1 MNRSP
6 QKKICS
12 KRIKMLLH
20 ICGILAVSTEPSLAI
35 STKPYW
41 FRILVPNNLAPSQI
55 GQAIFREGNYE
66 YIVLAAKLPVRKF
79 ALRQVT
85 GIPDATVVH
94 LPGATVLQIPLPL
107 GQDIITTVGNSSFHV
122 DIAKSIASKAMPVSF
137 NKGAINLKCDRSAAV
152 VSMSDPRTGRPLLVG
167 TVLGSCS
174 IKSNLSGPGYRFIPA
189 SRGIA
194 VVASSDAITLS
205 PEPSGFV
212 LQAMEPEARLPIGN
226 PFVKPPLT
234 DVSDTPN
241 GINLP
246 QYGII
251 GLRRR
256 LGIER
261 VAVAE
266 APPLDRREA
275 TFRLARVMLALDM
288 GPEAGAALDR
298 LAQSQPYIVRSAQW
312 QLLHAVSDIVSFHPN
327 KALKHLQKMPK
338 SEDQANFW
346 RGVADAE
353 IYNNQNSGNI
363 LRKYI
368 NVLSALPVA
377 LRGQVTPIVAEAL
390 IRSGKIHALEQ
401 LFQLFPNEKY
411 LRLEKA
417 ELQEKLGNNKNA
429 LISYHDIIKSRN
441 NRDAAI
447 AFSRMIMLEYKL
459 NKIDAK
465 SAASLLLN
473 HIYDWRGEHHELSL
487 RLHLAQLQAAYGA
500 WPEAMAGLNRALI
513 LFPNETD
520 SINGLRQKFFNT
532 LENDDNLKKMSP
544 LAAAALIE
552 DNMDLIPGSSLGMP
566 VLKILSSKL
575 LDLGL
580 NHPSEKIL
588 NTIIKTAK
596 NDREKF
602 ELSIDLAKFQ
612 IRQNDLDSAQI
623 TLNRINNPPLSFDQK
638 RIIDKLNNEIETMKN
653 KNVDEKIFTEEKHK
667 NSELKKIIIDA
678 DRKKDWKTEEHALS
692 ALARLQIP
700 KSGMLSN
707 SEAQI
712 AVNLAFTASK
722 MHDISKI
729 NEIKNDYINR
739 IPAGP
744 QSALFMVITDPPIS
758 KKGNLQEAIR
768 KIKNLESVVRDN
780 KK

>member
-1 MNRSP
+1 
-6 QKKICS
+6 
-12 KRIKMLLH
+12 
-20 ICGILAVSTEPSLAI
+20 
-35 STKPYW
+35 
-41 FRILVPNNLAPSQI
+41 
-55 GQAIFREGNYE
+55 
-66 YIVLAAKLPVRKF
+66 
-79 ALRQVT
+79 
-85 GIPDATVVH
+85 
-94 LPGATVLQIPLPL
+94 
-107 GQDIITTVGNSSFHV
+107 
-122 DIAKSIASKAMPVSF
+122 
-137 NKGAINLKCDRSAAV
+137 
-152 VSMSDPRTGRPLLVG
+152 
-167 TVLGSCS
+167 
-174 IKSNLSGPGYRFIPA
+174 
-189 SRGIA
+189 
-194 VVASSDAITLS
+194 
-205 PEPSGFV
+205 
-212 LQAMEPEARLPIGN
+212 
-226 PFVKPPLT
+226 
-234 DVSDTPN
+234 
-241 GINLP
+241 
-246 QYGII
+246 
-251 GLRRR
+251 
-256 LGIER
+256 
-261 VAVAE
+261 
-266 APPLDRREA
+266 
-275 TFRLARVMLALDM
+275 MLALDM

-520 SINGLRQKFFNT
+520 SINGLRQRFFNT
-532 LENDDNLKKMSP
+532 LENDDSLKKMSP

-566 VLKILSSKL
+566 
-575 LDLGL
+575 
-580 NHPSEKIL
+580 
-588 NTIIKTAK
+588 A
-596 NDREKF
+596 
-602 ELSIDLAKFQ
+602 
-612 IRQNDLDSAQI
+612 
-623 TLNRINNPPLSFDQK
+623 LNRSFYF
-638 RIIDKLNNEIETMKN
+638 RIT
-653 KNVDEKIFTEEKHK
+653 
-667 NSELKKIIIDA
+667 
-678 DRKKDWKTEEHALS
+678 
-692 ALARLQIP
+692 
-700 KSGMLSN
+700 
-707 SEAQI
+707 
-712 AVNLAFTASK
+712 
-722 MHDISKI
+722 
-729 NEIKNDYINR
+729 
-739 IPAGP
+739 
-744 QSALFMVITDPPIS
+744 
-758 KKGNLQEAIR
+758 
-768 KIKNLESVVRDN
+768 
-780 KK
+780 

>member
-1 MNRSP
+1 
-6 QKKICS
+6 
-12 KRIKMLLH
+12 
-20 ICGILAVSTEPSLAI
+20 
-35 STKPYW
+35 
-41 FRILVPNNLAPSQI
+41 
-55 GQAIFREGNYE
+55 
-66 YIVLAAKLPVRKF
+66 
-79 ALRQVT
+79 
-85 GIPDATVVH
+85 
-94 LPGATVLQIPLPL
+94 
-107 GQDIITTVGNSSFHV
+107 
-122 DIAKSIASKAMPVSF
+122 
-137 NKGAINLKCDRSAAV
+137 
-152 VSMSDPRTGRPLLVG
+152 
-167 TVLGSCS
+167 
-174 IKSNLSGPGYRFIPA
+174 
-189 SRGIA
+189 
-194 VVASSDAITLS
+194 
-205 PEPSGFV
+205 
-212 LQAMEPEARLPIGN
+212 
-226 PFVKPPLT
+226 
-234 DVSDTPN
+234 
-241 GINLP
+241 
-246 QYGII
+246 
-251 GLRRR
+251 
-256 LGIER
+256 
-261 VAVAE
+261 
-266 APPLDRREA
+266 
-275 TFRLARVMLALDM
+275 
-288 GPEAGAALDR
+288 
-298 LAQSQPYIVRSAQW
+298 QSQPYIVRSAQW

-368 NVLSALPVA
+368 NFLSALPVA
-377 LRGQVTPIVAEAL
+377 LRGQVTPIVGEAL
-390 IRSGKIHALEQ
+390 IRTGKVHALEQ

-417 ELQEKLGNNKNA
+417 ELQEKLGDNRNA
-429 LISYHDIIKSRN
+429 LISYHNIIKSKN
-441 NRDAAI
+441 NRDSAI

-459 NKIDAK
+459 HKIDAK
-465 SAASLLLN
+465 SAASLLLS

-513 LFPNETD
+513 LFPNEAD
-520 SINGLRQKFFNT
+520 SINGLRQKFFT
-532 LENDDNLKKMSP
+532 KLENDDILKKMSP

-580 NHPSEKIL
+580 KHPSEKIL

-612 IRQNDLDSAQI
+612 IRQNNLDSAQI
-623 TLNRINNPPLSFDQK
+623 ILNRINKPPLSFDQK

-653 KNVDEKIFTEEKHK
+653 KHVDEKIFIGEKHK

-758 KKGNLQEAIR
+758 KKGNLQDAIR
-768 KIKNLESVVRDN
+768 KIKNLESVVGD
-780 KK
+780 KKK